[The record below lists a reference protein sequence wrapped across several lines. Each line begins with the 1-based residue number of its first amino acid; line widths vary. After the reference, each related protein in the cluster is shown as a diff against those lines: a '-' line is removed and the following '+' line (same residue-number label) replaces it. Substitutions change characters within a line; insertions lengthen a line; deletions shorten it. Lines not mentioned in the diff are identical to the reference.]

1 MISWDIFLKDEL
13 SMADAQENSYRGGLQ
28 VCVVSCMLLC
38 WQRLSFT
45 KQANWPLKKSHDTT
59 RDNTLL
65 WKMDQNGSNEHSGH
79 LKQISIDALNEIIHA
94 KSFDHLWGI
103 WYAAAPLRHFGR
115 TRLGFATKFDSSA
128 WVLRNTGVKD
138 VKVCRVCDGLSMFE
152 LGKPRK
158 TYENLP

>member
-1 MISWDIFLKDEL
+1 MISWDIFWKMNYEWQMLKKAL
-13 SMADAQENSYRGGLQ
+13 MGGGLQ

-45 KQANWPLKKSHDTT
+45 KQANWPAKKSHDTT

-65 WKMDQNGSNEHSGH
+65 WKMDQNGSNEHGGH

-94 KSFDHLWGI
+94 NSFDHLWGI
-103 WYAAAPLRHFGR
+103 WYAAAPLGYFGR